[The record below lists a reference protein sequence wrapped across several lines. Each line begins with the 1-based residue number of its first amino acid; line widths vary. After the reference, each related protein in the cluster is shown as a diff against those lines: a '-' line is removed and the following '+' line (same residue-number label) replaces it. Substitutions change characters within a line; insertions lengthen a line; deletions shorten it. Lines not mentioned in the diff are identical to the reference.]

1 MNSTTGSPAN
11 PRTGLRNRNNTGLG
25 EPSIPAGGAE
35 SPTLTSSSETSPQ
48 HGTSPKL
55 QLSDSMARSS
65 FRTAVTVNPST
76 TRKIVVRSDPAMISC
91 FDPVTEKELYDLWAP
106 KG

>member
-1 MNSTTGSPAN
+1 MNSTTDSPAN
-11 PRTGLRNRNNTGLG
+11 ARTGLRNRNNAGLG

-48 HGTSPKL
+48 HARL